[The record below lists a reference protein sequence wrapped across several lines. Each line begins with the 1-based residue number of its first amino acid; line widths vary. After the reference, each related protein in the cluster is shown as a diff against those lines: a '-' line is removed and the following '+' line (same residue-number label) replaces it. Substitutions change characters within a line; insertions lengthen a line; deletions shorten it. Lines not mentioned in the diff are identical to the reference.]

1 MRLPLLVSTVAGLML
16 GLGAGWA
23 MADVVAIVS
32 ARSPATALSKSQ
44 ITDIFLGKSSRY
56 PDGTLA
62 VPVNQAEGSPARDE
76 FYLTFA
82 GKSSAQLKAYW
93 SKIIFTGRGQP
104 PREVANG
111 AEVRKMIAENPG
123 TIGYIDQSLVDQSV
137 RVLSSP

>member
-123 TIGYIDQSLVDQSV
+123 TIGYIDQGLVDQSV
-137 RVLSSP
+137 RVLTSP